1 MLLAKQLR
9 KPVSYIM
16 LSKIS
21 LKILSQI
28 TNEARLDDI

>member
-9 KPVSYIM
+9 KSVNYIM
-16 LSKIS
+16 LSKIP

-28 TNEARLDDI
+28 TNKARLDDI